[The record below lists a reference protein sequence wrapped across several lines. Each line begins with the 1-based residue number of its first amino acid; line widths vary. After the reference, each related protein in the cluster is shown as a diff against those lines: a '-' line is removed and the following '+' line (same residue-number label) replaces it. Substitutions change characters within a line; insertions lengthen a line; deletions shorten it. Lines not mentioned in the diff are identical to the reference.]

1 MESSRVSLPRTP
13 SLPAAMFLA
22 ANRNTSSPQLKLL
35 DNTSRSLETAAANLS
50 SAKQGESPG
59 EGVRMAVQRIAF
71 AFYSYTSGSVWI
83 ASGCTWKNFY
93 FQARIT
99 RINGRVAKNYQ
110 RKMKRK
116 TNERSIFSPDLDV
129 SNFHSSHVAKVNPES
144 NFVESDIVSRWS
156 GAKVQQSRRRTRDRT
171 MSDERNV
178 PGNENPF

>member
-1 MESSRVSLPRTP
+1 MESSKVSLPRTP

-83 ASGCTWKNFY
+83 ASESTWKNFY

-116 TNERSIFSPDLDV
+116 TNYAKDQYFPPISMFQIFIPVTLQRSIRSQI
-129 SNFHSSHVAKVNPES
+129 S
-144 NFVESDIVSRWS
+144 
-156 GAKVQQSRRRTRDRT
+156 
-171 MSDERNV
+171 
-178 PGNENPF
+178 